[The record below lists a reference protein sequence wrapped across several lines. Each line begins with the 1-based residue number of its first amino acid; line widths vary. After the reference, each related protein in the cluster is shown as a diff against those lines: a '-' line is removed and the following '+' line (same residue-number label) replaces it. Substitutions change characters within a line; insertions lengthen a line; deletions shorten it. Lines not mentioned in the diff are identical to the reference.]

1 MLHIL
6 NKKVYEAFLM
16 DHFIANQFTCRE
28 KILSE
33 DYWDFIFSPF
43 RGDETYG
50 SSPDQVCT
58 QVMDFGYRAES
69 VDSSV
74 LEPLTID
81 RYWYNSIPNCYALMD
96 MEALEDAGITALQN
110 YPTLNLMGQNIMI
123 GFVDTGIDY
132 RHEVFR
138 NIDGSTRIAGIWDQT
153 VQTGNLPDDL
163 EFGSEYTEED
173 INEALRSEN
182 PLEIVPSSDE
192 DGHGTFLASVAA
204 GSADVENQFL
214 GAAPEAALAVVK
226 LKRAKAYLKEFYGI
240 RQDAVCYQENDIML
254 GLKYLNDLARKRNMP
269 LVICIAL
276 GTNFGGH
283 NGTSLLSFMLDNY
296 SLQMNHCVV
305 VGTGNEASLRHHY
318 YHVFDGKNSTATAE
332 LRVGEGV
339 GGFVTELWSKIP
351 NVVTM
356 SITSPSVEQTRQIS
370 LRQGYRYN
378 FLFTFERT
386 EVVVEYRLLL
396 ENNDSQLIFMRF
408 KDPAPG
414 IWRIQV
420 QPLQMSEGDF
430 HMWLPVQEFLS
441 GEVYFLE
448 ADPNVTLTEP
458 GTGRGSMTVAY
469 YNGRDNAVDINS
481 GRGYTRDRRVKPDF
495 AAPGVSITGAGLNGG
510 FVTRSGSSAAT
521 GLTAGAVALLL
532 GWFEQQPGARG
543 GSTSQIRN
551 LIVLGAEQRPEMNY
565 PNEEWGYGTLDL
577 YRLLDTLRQL

>member
-1 MLHIL
+1 
-6 NKKVYEAFLM
+6 M
-16 DHFIANQFTCRE
+16 DYFIANQITCRE

-33 DYWDFIFSPF
+33 DYWDFILPPF
-43 RGDETYG
+43 RENETYG
-50 SSPDQVCT
+50 SSPDQVCP
-58 QVMDFGYRAES
+58 QVLDFGYRVES
-69 VDSSV
+69 VDSTV

-81 RYWYNSIPNCYALMD
+81 RYWYNSIPNCYALID

-110 YPTLNLMGQNIMI
+110 YPTLNLMGENIMI

-132 RHEVFR
+132 QHEVFR
-138 NIDGSTRIAGIWDQT
+138 NLDGSTRIAGIWDQT
-153 VQTGNLPDDL
+153 IQTGELPDGL
-163 EFGSEYTEED
+163 EFGSEYTQED
-173 INEALRSEN
+173 INAALRSEN
-182 PLEIVPSSDE
+182 PREIVPSVDE

-204 GSADVENQFL
+204 GSANVENRFL
-214 GAAPEAALAVVK
+214 GAAPEATLAVVK
-226 LKRAKAYLKEFYGI
+226 LKRAKAYLKDFYAI
-240 RQDAVCYQENDIML
+240 RPDAVCYQENDIML

-318 YHVFDGKNSTATAE
+318 YHMFRSKNDTSTAE

-339 GGFVTELWSKIP
+339 DGFVTELWSKIP
-351 NVVTM
+351 NVVTI
-356 SITSPSVEQTRQIS
+356 SITSPSGEQTRQIS

-386 EVVVEYRLLL
+386 EVIVEYRLLM

-430 HMWLPVQEFLS
+430 HMWLPTQEFLS

-448 ADPNVTLTEP
+448 ANPDVTLTEP

-481 GRGYTRDRRVKPDF
+481 GRGYTRDGRVKPDF

-510 FVTRSGSSAAT
+510 FVVRSGSSAAT
-521 GLTAGAVALLL
+521 GLAAGAVALML

-543 GSTSQIRN
+543 ASTSQIRN
-551 LIVLGAEQRPEMNY
+551 LIVLGAKQRPEMDY

>member
-1 MLHIL
+1 
-6 NKKVYEAFLM
+6 M
-16 DHFIANQFTCRE
+16 DYFIANQITCRE

-33 DYWDFIFSPF
+33 DYWDFILPPF
-43 RGDETYG
+43 RENETYG
-50 SSPDQVCT
+50 SSPDQVCP
-58 QVMDFGYRAES
+58 QVLDFGYRVES
-69 VDSSV
+69 VDSTV

-81 RYWYNSIPNCYALMD
+81 RYWYNSIPNCYALID

-110 YPTLNLMGQNIMI
+110 YPTLNLMGENIMI

-132 RHEVFR
+132 QHEVFR
-138 NIDGSTRIAGIWDQT
+138 NLDGSTRIAGIWDQT
-153 VQTGNLPDDL
+153 IQTGELPDGL
-163 EFGSEYTEED
+163 EFGSEYTQED
-173 INEALRSEN
+173 INAALRSEN
-182 PLEIVPSSDE
+182 PKELVPSIDE
-192 DGHGTFLASVAA
+192 NGHGTFLASVAA
-204 GSADVENQFL
+204 GSANVENRFL
-214 GAAPEAALAVVK
+214 GAAPEATLAVVK
-226 LKRAKAYLKEFYGI
+226 LKRAKAYLKDFYAI
-240 RQDAVCYQENDIML
+240 RQDAVCFQENDIML

-318 YHVFDGKNSTATAE
+318 YHMFRSKNATSTAE

-351 NVVTM
+351 NVVTI
-356 SITSPSVEQTRQIS
+356 SITSPSGEQTRQIS

-430 HMWLPVQEFLS
+430 HMWLPTQEFLS

-448 ADPNVTLTEP
+448 ANPDVTLTEP

-481 GRGYTRDRRVKPDF
+481 GRGYTRDGRVKPDF

-510 FVTRSGSSAAT
+510 FVVRSGSSAVT
-521 GLTAGAVALLL
+521 GLAAGAVALML

-551 LIVLGAEQRPEMNY
+551 LIVLGAEQRPEMDY
-565 PNEEWGYGTLDL
+565 PNEEWGYGTLNL

>member
-1 MLHIL
+1 
-6 NKKVYEAFLM
+6 M
-16 DHFIANQFTCRE
+16 DYFIANQITCRE

-33 DYWDFIFSPF
+33 DYWDFILPPF
-43 RGDETYG
+43 RENETYG
-50 SSPDQVCT
+50 SSPDQVCP
-58 QVMDFGYRAES
+58 QILDFGYRVES
-69 VDSSV
+69 VDSTV

-81 RYWYNSIPNCYALMD
+81 RYWYNSIPNCYALID

-110 YPTLNLMGQNIMI
+110 YPTLNLMGENIMI

-132 RHEVFR
+132 QHEVFR
-138 NIDGSTRIAGIWDQT
+138 NLDGSTRIAGIWDQT
-153 VQTGNLPDDL
+153 IQTGELPDGL
-163 EFGSEYTEED
+163 EFGSEYTQED
-173 INEALRSEN
+173 INAALRSEN
-182 PLEIVPSSDE
+182 PREIVPSVDE

-204 GSADVENQFL
+204 GSANVENRFL
-214 GAAPEAALAVVK
+214 GAAPEATLAVVK
-226 LKRAKAYLKEFYGI
+226 LKRAKAYLKDFYAI
-240 RQDAVCYQENDIML
+240 RQDAVCFQENDIML

-318 YHVFDGKNSTATAE
+318 YHMFRSKNDTSTAE

-339 GGFVTELWSKIP
+339 DGFVTELWSKIP
-351 NVVTM
+351 NVVTI
-356 SITSPSVEQTRQIS
+356 SITSPSGEQTRQIS

-386 EVVVEYRLLL
+386 EVVVEYRLLM

-430 HMWLPVQEFLS
+430 HMWLPTQEFLS

-448 ADPNVTLTEP
+448 ANPDVTLTEP

-481 GRGYTRDRRVKPDF
+481 GRGYTRDGRVKPDF

-510 FVTRSGSSAAT
+510 FVVRSGSSAAT
-521 GLTAGAVALLL
+521 GLAAGAVALML

-543 GSTSQIRN
+543 ASTSQIRN
-551 LIVLGAEQRPEMNY
+551 LIVLGAKQRPEMDY

>member
-1 MLHIL
+1 
-6 NKKVYEAFLM
+6 M
-16 DHFIANQFTCRE
+16 DYFIANQITCRE

-33 DYWDFIFSPF
+33 DYWDFILPPF
-43 RGDETYG
+43 RENETYG
-50 SSPDQVCT
+50 SSPDQVCP
-58 QVMDFGYRAES
+58 QILDFGYRVES
-69 VDSSV
+69 VDSTV

-81 RYWYNSIPNCYALMD
+81 RYWYNSIPNCYALID

-110 YPTLNLMGQNIMI
+110 YPTLNLMGENIMI

-132 RHEVFR
+132 QHEVFR
-138 NIDGSTRIAGIWDQT
+138 NLDGSTRIAGIWDQT
-153 VQTGNLPDDL
+153 IQTGELPDGL
-163 EFGSEYTEED
+163 EFGSEYTQED
-173 INEALRSEN
+173 INAALRSEN
-182 PLEIVPSSDE
+182 PKELVPSVDE
-192 DGHGTFLASVAA
+192 NGHGTFLASVAA
-204 GSADVENQFL
+204 GSANVENRFL
-214 GAAPEAALAVVK
+214 GAAPEATLAVVK
-226 LKRAKAYLKEFYGI
+226 LKRAKAYLKDFYAI

-318 YHVFDGKNSTATAE
+318 YHMFRSKNATSTAE

-351 NVVTM
+351 NVVTI
-356 SITSPSVEQTRQIS
+356 SITSPSGEQTRQIS

-420 QPLQMSEGDF
+420 QPQQMSEGDF
-430 HMWLPVQEFLS
+430 HIWLPTQEFLS

-448 ADPNVTLTEP
+448 ANPDVTLTEP

-481 GRGYTRDRRVKPDF
+481 GRGYTRDGRVKPDF

-510 FVTRSGSSAAT
+510 FVVRSGSSAAT
-521 GLTAGAVALLL
+521 GLAAGAVALML

-551 LIVLGAEQRPEMNY
+551 LIVLGAEQRPEMDY
-565 PNEEWGYGTLDL
+565 PNEEWGYGTLNL